1 MTISA
6 SRASLSRIQAL
17 QRCMRFGERREGTGE
32 DGCRGDGPHNGK
44 KIDLFSFGQGVG
56 WFGWVVRLGGRC
68 LGRQR
73 GAPARARETLGVV
86 MVVLFPS
93 PRSGCC
99 LVFFLFVKSIF
110 FVGLHSSSRYWNWQI
125 CFNALGL
132 LGCERLGV
140 MVVPVNGL
148 CSSIRMSPGRACFN
162 PPLSDLPIPLCQV
175 MDHGAPQE
183 TRGRMHADGRLESQ
197 TEMVEPSPLVVHYTT
212 RSLSM

>member
-17 QRCMRFGERREGTGE
+17 QRCMRFGERGEGTGE

-44 KIDLFSFGQGVG
+44 KIDLFFPLVRGLGGSVG
-56 WFGWVVRLGGRC
+56 WSVFRATTGSASASEGDIGG
-68 LGRQR
+68 GD
-73 GAPARARETLGVV
+73 GGVV
-86 MVVLFPS
+86 PLSPLRLLVLF
-93 PRSGCC
+93 
-99 LVFFLFVKSIF
+99 FFLFVKSIF

-132 LGCERLGV
+132 LGCERLEV
-140 MVVPVNGL
+140 MVEPVNGL